1 MKRVVVI
8 VIVLLIVIV
17 ILLVLLHC
25 CVIVLLCYCVSVL
38 VWIGLLDTIQR
49 TTHTTTHTIIDM
61 DATTAITTTT
71 STILWTSLI
80 HLIFEYIDSDFKLLI
95 HREGSTDEERAKVLS
110 IEVIMRSCME
120 DYFQH
125 VLLSTRFK
133 GRLCYDA
140 ASRGYVSTLKWA
152 REHGCDC

>member
-1 MKRVVVI
+1 M
-8 VIVLLIVIV
+8 
-17 ILLVLLHC
+17 
-25 CVIVLLCYCVSVL
+25 LLCYCVTVL

-110 IEVIMRSCME
+110 IEVIMRSGME
-120 DYFQH
+120 DYFEH
-125 VLLSTRFK
+125 VLLCKRFK
-133 GRLCYDA
+133 GSLCHEA
-140 ASRGYVSTLKWA
+140 ARRGYVSTLKWT
-152 REHGCDC
+152 REHGCDWGRDIYVR